1 MQTLKTWAAK
11 SKFSYTGSVNQ
22 GTRIT
27 YGRGFSLSISASQYA
42 ELLNHFR
49 GTTVDIG
56 ASRTDPPRGS
66 VGEWLQSN
74 VTKVAIASHVGPIL
88 IVEGY
93 AEKAGGSRIR
103 FKELQC
109 SETEDKY

>member
-11 SKFSYTGSVNQ
+11 SKFSYTGSVKQ

-56 ASRTDPPRGS
+56 TSRTDPPRGS

-74 VTKVAIASHVGPIL
+74 VTKVAIASYVGPIL

-93 AEKAGGSRIR
+93 GGKVGGSRIR